1 MLEPEESRAH
11 LLTLAAALHLPCQAW
26 VRHHFLLHLLSSG
39 SSPARVHRSHTPRDA
54 SLSTCMYISLN
65 TQKCTQYTHTH
76 TNQPELKL
84 KTSLFPG
91 RPEAIMQVI
100 SHFPALDLL
109 TSLWCCWPPLDL
121 RMSFLAVFRPPGIPA
136 SSFSFPLYVPNP

>member
-1 MLEPEESRAH
+1 MEPEESRAH
-11 LLTLAAALHLPCQAW
+11 LLTLAAALHPPCQGW

-39 SSPARVHRSHTPRDA
+39 SSPACVHGSHTPSDA
-54 SLSTCMYISLN
+54 LLSTCMYISLN

-84 KTSLFPG
+84 KPSLFPG
-91 RPEAIMQVI
+91 RPEATMQVI

-109 TSLWCCWPPLDL
+109 TSLWCCVLATLGPQDVIPSCLQTPWNPSFFILFSSLLD
-121 RMSFLAVFRPPGIPA
+121 
-136 SSFSFPLYVPNP
+136 